1 MVGETGTAAQ
11 KVLRGPGDDAQTC
24 ILDRAFCRPQRMGLM
39 RPD

>member
-11 KVLRGPGDDAQTC
+11 KVLRGLEMMLSYAFQ
-24 ILDRAFCRPQRMGLM
+24 RAFCGLQRMGLM